1 MSGFL
6 FGGSALT
13 LDISLLNGTGGAR
26 KNGDVV
32 SVALEDIGGDAA
44 TGYEAALPAV
54 SASGVGHYA
63 ICGVVIAPEG
73 HEYQAEE
80 SMNVRIMGAADAR
93 CTGTI
98 SKYGPLKW
106 ADNSDQFAPTSAPD
120 FSLTGGSSIAL
131 STYTDIK
138 AIALEASSGA
148 VTDKLMKVWLRGFP
162 L

>member
-32 SVALEDIGGDAA
+32 SVALEDIGGDVA
-44 TGYEAALPAV
+44 TGHEAVLPAV
-54 SASGVGHYA
+54 SATGVGHYA

-80 SMNVRIMGAADAR
+80 AMNVRIMGAANAR
-93 CTGTI
+93 VTGNT
-98 SKYGPLKW
+98 SKYSPLKW
-106 ADNSDQFAPTSAPD
+106 ADNSDQLAPTSAPD
-120 FSLTGGSSIAL
+120 FSVTGGSSIAM

-138 AIALEASSGA
+138 AIALEGNASAS
-148 VTDKLMKVWLRGFP
+148 DSLMKVWLRGFP